1 MLNVRGRPALFKGDR
16 LIVLQFV
23 APKSLEVSE
32 PSEVK
37 KSYGAIQQ
45 ELINMANK
53 DKANDFKKP
62 SNYECVDF
70 VSRVDNQRSIPNVL
84 AKKQAYHHGDVN
96 LRDAIIAMAHD
107 FVGSNN
113 MARIVCLLMD
123 MRKVGVPNYNP
134 RDIVN
139 NLKRL
144 INNED
149 SIPMHPWYPRKQL
162 QIHTRSNDK
171 IHQVNNT
178 SIRYTELPIRVR
190 TQIYKEQLELWISG
204 THKGYE
210 EDHSTTTE
218 TLRSSCHK

>member
-1 MLNVRGRPALFKGDR
+1 MH
-16 LIVLQFV
+16 LQSNKPKDQHNIHKIYYEFYSDSTYGSSQSLLKNLGETIT
-23 APKSLEVSE
+23 PKSLEVSE

-149 SIPMHPWYPRKQL
+149 SIPMHPWYRGF
-162 QIHTRSNDK
+162 
-171 IHQVNNT
+171 QV
-178 SIRYTELPIRVR
+178 
-190 TQIYKEQLELWISG
+190 
-204 THKGYE
+204 
-210 EDHSTTTE
+210 
-218 TLRSSCHK
+218 TLLMIIL